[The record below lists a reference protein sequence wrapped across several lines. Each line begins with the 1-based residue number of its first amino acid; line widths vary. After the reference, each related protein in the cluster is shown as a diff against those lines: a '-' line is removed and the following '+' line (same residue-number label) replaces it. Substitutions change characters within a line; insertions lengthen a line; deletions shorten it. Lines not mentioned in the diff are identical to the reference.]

1 MYLIYSSTSV
11 NRIQGTVAYTRPFF
25 LLASYSSEVCLLDPN
40 PTRRLIYQIK
50 ALLSVFPAHI
60 RPSTKL
66 TVNVL
71 ENQLSA
77 EAFRALAHLTPKQS
91 LFTQLSYDSETHGAR
106 RRSNLDPRTPPEVS
120 IERSCSPLTPYLLG
134 VRGG

>member
-1 MYLIYSSTSV
+1 MNLLTDFQVRAHIC
-11 NRIQGTVAYTRPFF
+11 AHF
-25 LLASYSSEVCLLDPN
+25 LLASYSSEVRLLDPN

-50 ALLSVFPAHI
+50 ALLSVFPALI

-66 TVNVL
+66 TVIVL

-77 EAFRALAHLTPKQS
+77 EAFRALAHLTPKKS

-106 RRSNLDPRTPPEVS
+106 RRSNLDPRPLPPRYQSKALV
-120 IERSCSPLTPYLLG
+120 IL
-134 VRGG
+134 